1 MQECRDAETQGFRDT
16 GMQGCRDAE
25 MQRCRDAEMQGC
37 RDASCKPPGSRRGR
51 GCCLAGSLCRE
62 AEGLA
67 LGFGNRPVPPPG
79 PRPRVRP
86 PPRPAA
92 SRKRGAGR
100 PLPGESGTA
109 GSGATGFRAGGG
121 FPLSSAAPKPLAP
134 RPTAPLRQKGGQGGR
149 TPLPSTGSPL
159 ALSSRSPL
167 VPEDALTS
175 APPRVC
181 CSTGVGCSSLPWSGS
196 FSPQGK
202 EEKRVCA
209 PRLFLKGSFQAVAP
223 SERCFAACL
232 G

>member
-1 MQECRDAETQGFRDT
+1 MQECRDV
-16 GMQGCRDAE
+16 GMQGCRDAG
-25 MQRCRDAEMQGC
+25 MQGC
-37 RDASCKPPGSRRGR
+37 RDAGIPGCKLQTTWLSAGQGLLSGRVPVSRGR
-51 GCCLAGSLCRE
+51 GACSGLWEPAGPPTRS
-62 AEGLA
+62 
-67 LGFGNRPVPPPG
+67 PPPS
-79 PRPRVRP
+79 PP

-121 FPLSSAAPKPLAP
+121 FSLSSAAPKPLAP

-149 TPLPSTGSPL
+149 TPLPSTGSAL

-175 APPRVC
+175 APPRAC